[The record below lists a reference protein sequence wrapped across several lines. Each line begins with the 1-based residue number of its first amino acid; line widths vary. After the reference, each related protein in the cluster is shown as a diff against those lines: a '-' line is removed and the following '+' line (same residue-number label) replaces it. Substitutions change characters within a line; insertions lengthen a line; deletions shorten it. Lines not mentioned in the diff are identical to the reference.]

1 MCATVGAAVV
11 AIVGGL
17 LVSRFVTLD
26 SAQEGADRRV
36 AELRTRLENATVDA
50 EAATRE
56 LLHHDIEY
64 ALDDDAVYDA
74 LIESYFIDQSANPR
88 VDVPMTILRELT
100 DLDGLSEREV
110 ELVIKQ
116 IAEEMTK
123 ALSRLSLMVPKEVE
137 QEQWSEFK
145 RGKQLPV
152 ERDPVWMAAYEY
164 ISDLQ
169 REAAQAVKAKNMP
182 FGFNLPAAMVIPQ
195 SAFSRMGNHNQDAR
209 RRLRELLDG
218 VKAEECA
225 VGRQLAIAL
234 EDRAGI
240 IKPKGLIS
248 GLVVLL
254 YLAAVSIVLPVVLL
268 TPAPAQLSDTQ
279 AIIVSAF
286 FLSGVLVLFVYMG
299 WLALRLRDGKP

>member
-1 MCATVGAAVV
+1 MTAGPPPPRGTWNIEVNLACVIDSGPLLTMCATVGAAVV

-64 ALDDDAVYDA
+64 ALDDDAVYGA

-116 IAEEMTK
+116 IAEEMTE
-123 ALSRLSLMVPKEVE
+123 ALSRLILMVPK
-137 QEQWSEFK
+137 
-145 RGKQLPV
+145 
-152 ERDPVWMAAYEY
+152 
-164 ISDLQ
+164 
-169 REAAQAVKAKNMP
+169 
-182 FGFNLPAAMVIPQ
+182 
-195 SAFSRMGNHNQDAR
+195 
-209 RRLRELLDG
+209 
-218 VKAEECA
+218 
-225 VGRQLAIAL
+225 
-234 EDRAGI
+234 
-240 IKPKGLIS
+240 
-248 GLVVLL
+248 
-254 YLAAVSIVLPVVLL
+254 
-268 TPAPAQLSDTQ
+268 
-279 AIIVSAF
+279 
-286 FLSGVLVLFVYMG
+286 
-299 WLALRLRDGKP
+299 